1 MTGSALSL
9 PALAALLPADF
20 TLGVATAAFQIE
32 GGVREGGRGPSGWDD
47 FTRQSGR
54 ILNADTADVSCDHY
68 HRFAEDI
75 ALMKDLG
82 VDSYRLSLAWPRVQ
96 PGGSG
101 PANPAG
107 LAFYDQLVDDLLAAG
122 IKPMAT
128 LYHWDTPLPLELA
141 GGWLTRST
149 AERFGEYAALAG
161 AALGDRVDKWITV
174 NEPSSVTLNGYGL
187 GVHAPGRALL
197 FDGLP
202 AAHHQLLGH
211 GLAVQALRSAG
222 ATGGIGI
229 TNVHTP
235 VVPAAVDDTGDQL
248 FAELFDL
255 LHNRIFAD
263 PVLLGR
269 YPDVPAFLAP
279 VFEPLLAMPAADLET
294 IRQPLDF
301 YGLNYY
307 APTRIAA
314 GPGPSGTAA
323 GTGDGTANALAGL
336 PFRLE
341 PWPEYPQTAFGWPV
355 APDYFSTALEQMANR
370 YGADLPPVYIT
381 ENGASFPDE
390 LTTGGRIEDS
400 RRIDYLG
407 AHLAAAVDAVQPGGP
422 AEALELRGYYIWS
435 LLDNFEWAAGYSQR
449 FGLVHVDFET
459 LVRTPKDSYYWLQ
472 ELIRLRP

>member
-1 MTGSALSL
+1 MSSSALS
-9 PALAALLPADF
+9 PQALAALLPPDF
-20 TLGVATAAFQIE
+20 TMGVATAAFQIE
-32 GGVREGGRGPSGWDD
+32 GGVRDGGRGPSGWDD
-47 FTRQSGR
+47 FTRQRGR
-54 ILNADTADVSCDHY
+54 ILNADNADVSCDHY

-75 ALMKDLG
+75 ALLRDLG
-82 VDSYRLSLAWPRVQ
+82 VDSYRLSLGWPRVQ

-107 LAFYDQLVDDLLAAG
+107 LAFYDRLLDQLLAAG
-122 IKPMAT
+122 IKPMVT

-141 GGWLTRST
+141 GGWLVRAT
-149 AERFGEYAALAG
+149 AERFGDFAALAG

-211 GLAVQALRSAG
+211 GLAVQALRSTG
-222 ATGGIGI
+222 VTGGIGI

-235 VVPAAVDDTGDQL
+235 VVPAAVDNSADQL

-263 PVLLGR
+263 PVLLGC
-269 YPDVPAFLAP
+269 YPDVPEFLAP
-279 VFEPLLAMPAADLET
+279 IFEQLLTMPAGDLAT

-314 GPGPSGTAA
+314 GQGTDS
-323 GTGDGTANALAGL
+323 TPDGSADPMADL

-341 PWPEYPQTAFGWPV
+341 SWPEYPQTAFGWPV
-355 APDYFSTALEQMANR
+355 APDYFCTALEQMARR

-390 LTTGGRIEDS
+390 LTSGGRIEDS

-407 AHLAAAVDAVQPGGP
+407 AHLAAAVAAVHPGGP
-422 AEALELRGYYIWS
+422 AEGLDLRGYYIWS

-472 ELIRLRP
+472 ELIRARR